1 MRHGVQLLHH
11 HVRDD
16 DGLVLQAFRSSGVP
30 LCSSM
35 FDDIL
40 EIIGHPSI
48 HNIEEVISLWK
59 PSLGELIGE
68 VPHEVSVLLEVR
80 P

>member
-1 MRHGVQLLHH
+1 
-11 HVRDD
+11 
-16 DGLVLQAFRSSGVP
+16 
-30 LCSSM
+30 M